1 MKPPSLRPLVGPAF
15 VALLSLGLFPLPSAS
30 AQSAP
35 PAPAAP
41 SAPAP
46 RPAPIVSPEVNADR
60 SVTFRLR
67 APNAK
72 QVTVRGQWA
81 KDPLPL
87 TRADDGL
94 WSATAPAEAIAPGVW
109 EYSFNVDG
117 LAMIDP
123 GNPAIKPM
131 REPRTS
137 ILHLP
142 AATPAPWDFQD
153 VPHGTVHQH
162 SYLSKSLGRAREVWV
177 YTPPGYESS
186 ATTEKYPL
194 LVLQHG
200 SGDNQQTW
208 VAHGKAHWILDSLI
222 AAGKARPMVV
232 MMIDG
237 HPFTPAAMR
246 AGASREAAT
255 AAFRRELL
263 DEALPL
269 VESRYRV
276 AAAPAQRG
284 IVGLSMGGGQSI
296 TVGLGNL
303 DRFAWVGAFS
313 GSAPDDTVV
322 KTFLADPAA
331 ANAKLKLL
339 WFACGKDDAL
349 HTRNEE
355 FDAKLTAAGIKH
367 QWQLTPGN
375 HSWPVWRNYLVEF
388 LPLLF
393 QPSRP

>member
-1 MKPPSLRPLVGPAF
+1 
-15 VALLSLGLFPLPSAS
+15 
-30 AQSAP
+30 
-35 PAPAAP
+35 
-41 SAPAP
+41 
-46 RPAPIVSPEVNADR
+46 
-60 SVTFRLR
+60 VTFRLR

-81 KDPLPL
+81 REPLAL
-87 TRADDGL
+87 TRADDGV
-94 WSATAPAEAIAPGVW
+94 WSATAPAPSVPAGVW

-117 LAMIDP
+117 VTMIDP
-123 GNPAIKPM
+123 GNTAIKPM
-131 REPRTS
+131 REPRSS
-137 ILHLP
+137 ILHLA
-142 AATPAPWDFQD
+142 AATPQPWDFQD

-177 YTPPGYESS
+177 YTPPGYE
-186 ATTEKYPL
+186 AAAAAKYPL

-237 HPFTPAAMR
+237 HPFTPAGMR
-246 AGASREAAT
+246 DNSNRGAAT

-263 DEALPL
+263 EEAMPL
-269 VESRYRV
+269 VDSLYRV
-276 AAAPAQRG
+276 EKSPAQRG
-284 IVGLSMGGGQSI
+284 IVGLSMGGSQSI

-313 GSAPDDTVV
+313 GSAPDETV
-322 KTFLADPAA
+322 TTAFLANPSA
-331 ANAKLKLL
+331 ANRQLRLL
-339 WFACGKDDAL
+339 WFACGKDDTL

-355 FDAKLTAAGIKH
+355 FAAKLTAAGIKH
-367 QWQLTPGN
+367 EWHLTAGN
-375 HSWPVWRNYLVEF
+375 HSWPVWRNYLVDF

-393 QPSRP
+393 QPAKP